1 MKYITNIDTLSA
13 LFDRL
18 ITESI
23 KLYFFKKDN
32 IEDKVKHQESII
44 IEIKN
49 KIVILLRDTYEKRE
63 YDYIS
68 EKRTFSIENDIVE
81 SLEKLIVNDINL
93 GECDREKLKEVRS
106 QNPSIEKMIF
116 NEKKMRKSN
125 EGRAINKNQ
134 IDESYKNLLD

>member
-44 IEIKN
+44 IKIKN

-68 EKRTFSIENDIVE
+68 EKRTFSVENDIVE
-81 SLEKLIVNDINL
+81 SLEKLIVNDINV